1 MSESTFN
8 ITSSV
13 HPEYLGL
20 TWDWAKYRIVS
31 DGGDDFIDEYL
42 KSYSDRESDEDFNAR
57 KLITPIPGFASA
69 SITDIK
75 NAIFQRMVDITRVD
89 GSESY
94 QNVITGKSGGVDL
107 KGASMNFF
115 VGNSVL
121 PELLN
126 MGKVGVYTDMPALT
140 GSTLNDSRN
149 KHPYFYVYKAEDIRN
164 WRLSVQ
170 GENTEFD
177 MLLLSEQ
184 ILTFDDVMQLPD
196 KDITQYRL
204 LTKEENGI
212 KIRLFNDDGTQIDSD
227 GVASDFE
234 INLDIEKIPF
244 TLFELKHSL
253 LRDIANHQIALL
265 NLESSDISYSLKA
278 NFPFYVEQQSN
289 QQSPHLKSQE
299 DDDGDGKRNVDVGG
313 TVGRT
318 YPKGVDP
325 PSFINPSAE
334 PLTVSMEKQKQLK
347 DDIRVLVNLALS
359 AVQPKFASAE
369 SKQMDEHGLESGLSN
384 LGMVLEHGE
393 RQMAEFYRIY
403 ENTKDVP
410 TISYPERY
418 ALKSSANR
426 IAEAKELGVISTS
439 IPSKTGQKEIA
450 KSIARKLLDSQV
462 SPDTMKK
469 VIEEIDKAKYV
480 TSNPETIHSDLEKG
494 LVSTETASTARGYD
508 SKVEVPKAEEDHAK
522 RAARILESQTAARG
536 VSDLSNNPEEG
547 SDEKEQSQSADLQG
561 NSNRPVRGKGN
572 NEVSQED

>member
-1 MSESTFN
+1 MSESSFD
-8 ITSSV
+8 ITNST
-13 HPEYLGL
+13 HPEYLSL
-20 TWDWAKYRIVS
+20 TWDWFKYRLVS
-31 DGGDDFIDEYL
+31 EGGDNFILEYL
-42 KSYSDRESDEDFNAR
+42 KSYSDRELVADFNAR
-57 KLITPIPGFASA
+57 KLITPIPGFAAA
-69 SITDIK
+69 SIVDIK

-94 QNVITGKSGGVDL
+94 QNIITGKSGGVDL

-140 GSTLNDSRN
+140 GNTLNDDRN
-149 KHPYFYVYKAEDIRN
+149 KHPYFYIYKAEDIRN
-164 WRLSVQ
+164 WRLSVR
-170 GENTEFD
+170 GEHTEFD
-177 MLLLSEQ
+177 MLLLRER
-184 ILTFDDVMQLPD
+184 ILTYDNVVQLPD
-196 KDITQYRL
+196 KDITRYRL
-204 LTKEENGI
+204 LTREENGV
-212 KIRLFNDDGTQIDSD
+212 KIRLYDEGGAQIDSD
-227 GVASDFE
+227 GISSDFE
-234 INLDIEKIPF
+234 INLEIEKIPF
-244 TLFELKHSL
+244 TLFELQHSL

-289 QQSPHLKSQE
+289 QQSPHLKGQE
-299 DDDGDGKRNVDVGG
+299 DDDGDGRRAADVGG

-334 PLTVSMEKQKQLK
+334 PLMVSMEKQKQLK

-393 RQMAEFYRIY
+393 RQLAEFYHIY
-403 ENTKDVP
+403 VGSTDIP
-410 TISYPERY
+410 SISYPERY

-450 KSIARKLLDSQV
+450 KSIARKLLDSQI
-462 SPDTMKK
+462 SPDTMTK
-469 VIEEIDKAKYV
+469 VIDEIDRAEYV

-494 LVSTETASTARGYD
+494 LVSTETASTARGYN
-508 SKVEVPKAEEDHAK
+508 SKVEVPKAEKDHAK

-547 SDEKEQSQSADLQG
+547 KDEKEQSQSADLQG
-561 NSNRPVRGKGN
+561 NSNRPVRGKSN
-572 NEVSQED
+572 DVS

>member
-1 MSESTFN
+1 MSESSFN

-13 HPEYLGL
+13 HPEYFNL
-20 TWDWAKYRIVS
+20 TLDWVKYRLVS
-31 DGGDDFIDEYL
+31 EGGDNFISEYL
-42 KSYSDRESDEDFNAR
+42 KSFSARESTLNFDAR
-57 KLITPIPGFASA
+57 KLITPVPGLAAA
-69 SITDIK
+69 SIVDIK
-75 NAIFQRMVDITRVD
+75 NAIFQRMVDITRVN

-94 QNVITGKSGGVDL
+94 QNVITGGSGGVDL

-115 VGNSVL
+115 IGNSVL

-140 GSTLNDSRN
+140 GNTLNDSKD

-164 WRLSVQ
+164 WRTSVH
-170 GENTEFD
+170 GEDTEFD

-184 ILTFDDVMQLPD
+184 ILTFDDIMRLPD
-196 KDITQYRL
+196 KDVTRYRL
-204 LTKEENGI
+204 LTREENGV
-212 KIRLFNDDGTQIDSD
+212 KIRLFDEGGAQIDLD
-227 GVASDFE
+227 GIHNDFE
-234 INLDIEKIPF
+234 INLEIEKIPF
-244 TLFELKHSL
+244 TLFELQHSL

-265 NLESSDISYSLKA
+265 NLESSDVSYALTA
-278 NFPFYVEQQSN
+278 NLSFYVEQQSN
-289 QQSPHLKSQE
+289 TQSPHLKSQE
-299 DDDGDGKRNVDVGG
+299 NEDGDGPREADIGG

-318 YPKGVDP
+318 YGAGMDP

-347 DDIRVLVNLALS
+347 DDIRVLINLALS

-369 SKQMDEHGLESGLSN
+369 SKQMDEHGLESGLSF
-384 LGMVLEHGE
+384 LGMILEHGE

-403 ENTKDVP
+403 ENTSDMP

-426 IAEAKELGVISTS
+426 IAEAKELGVILTS

-450 KSIARKLLDSQV
+450 KSIARKLLDAQV
-462 SPDTMKK
+462 APETMKDIIK
-469 VIEEIDKAKYV
+469 EIDDAEYI

-508 SKVEVPKAEEDHAK
+508 SKVEVPKAEMDHAK

-536 VSDLSNNPEEG
+536 VSDLSTNSDEG
-547 SDEKEQSQSADLQG
+547 SDEKKRSQSADLQDD
-561 NSNRPVRGKGN
+561 SKRPVRGK
-572 NEVSQED
+572 EKDVS